1 VISVDKSRVVIND
14 RTSKRH
20 RSCGIRGRRRVTSDI
35 AFDVIAARSIR
46 SIRALELPAARPAAA
61 TSDDTVRRRDR
72 DLPLRSLLFTL
83 YTHTHQLIYARART
97 RDAGHTLAYSLPPP
111 DDKHGCRAL

>member
-1 VISVDKSRVVIND
+1 MISVDKSRVVIND
-14 RTSKRH
+14 RTSERYY
-20 RSCGIRGRRRVTSDI
+20 SSSIRGRRRMTSDV

-46 SIRALELPAARPAAA
+46 SIRALELPAARPVAA

-83 YTHTHQLIYARART
+83 YTHTYSLIHARART
-97 RDAGHTLAYSLPPP
+97 KDAGHTLAYSLPPS
-111 DDKHGCRAL
+111 G